1 MNDLENQIGTLL
13 IENERLDKM
22 NKDLSDICKTTEKAF
37 ADKQHQLMQQLQ
49 DANFEKNR
57 FKEAIESDG
66 NFEQLREVVNKV

>member
-13 IENERLDKM
+13 IENKRLDKM